1 MSYALPAIERADDLE
16 CPLVSAPV
24 QSAGANI
31 AAMRLALAAL
41 AASVCCVPAAGAVE
55 PQRDRAARP
64 GISQEQAIR
73 IARGYGMVQV
83 TNVEREDDG
92 WEIEGRDHR
101 GRQLEVNINRQ
112 GRVTSVE
119 RDDDD

>member
-1 MSYALPAIERADDLE
+1 
-16 CPLVSAPV
+16 
-24 QSAGANI
+24 
-31 AAMRLALAAL
+31 MRFALAAL
-41 AASVCCVPAAGAVE
+41 AATLCCAPAAAAVDLQ
-55 PQRDRAARP
+55 PQRASRA

-83 TNVEREDDG
+83 TKVEREDDG

-101 GRQLEVNINRQ
+101 GRSLEVNINRQ
-112 GRVTSVE
+112 GRVTSVD